1 MDLRANV
8 DGTAVRRADRGSRF
22 VDLNGRS
29 RRYREVAYEYEALQ
43 LAAAR
48 FITRMQQLGHENYAA
63 AIDAVAKRLART
75 AKLHLKRLARSDRG
89 E

>member
-1 MDLRANV
+1 M
-8 DGTAVRRADRGSRF
+8 
-22 VDLNGRS
+22 
-29 RRYREVAYEYEALQ
+29 AYEYEALQ

-63 AIDAVAKRLART
+63 AVDVVAQRLARM
-75 AKLHLKRLARSDRG
+75 AKLNLKRLARSDRG